1 MSGDTGE
8 KLVYMI
14 NQIARN
20 VAHEADPAAMIAHHV
35 TTFWSP
41 RMKAMFLD
49 WIAVHGLAGLE
60 PAAQAAHARLAGA
73 GADAA

>member
-1 MSGDTGE
+1 VSADTGE
-8 KLVYMI
+8 KLVYML

-20 VAHEADPAAMIAHHV
+20 VRHEPDPGGVIAKHV

-41 RMKAMFLD
+41 RMKTMFLD
-49 WIAVHGLAGLE
+49 WIAAHGPDGLD
-60 PAAQAAHARLAGA
+60 PAAQAAHARLASA

>member
-1 MSGDTGE
+1 MSADTGE

-20 VAHEADPAAMIAHHV
+20 VRHEPAAGAMIADHV
-35 TTFWSP
+35 TAFWSP
-41 RMKAMFLD
+41 RMKTTFLD
-49 WIAVHGLAGLE
+49 WIAAHGLAGLE
-60 PAAQAAHARLAGA
+60 PAAQAAHAHLAGA

>member
-1 MSGDTGE
+1 MSGETGE

-20 VAHEADPAAMIAHHV
+20 VGHEPAAGAMIAHHV
-35 TTFWSP
+35 TAFWSP
-41 RMKAMFLD
+41 RMKTMFLD
-49 WIAVHGLAGLE
+49 WIAAHGLAGLE
-60 PAAQAAHARLAGA
+60 PAAQAAHALLAGA

>member
-20 VAHEADPAAMIAHHV
+20 VCHEPDPGGVIAKHV

-41 RMKAMFLD
+41 RMKTMFFD
-49 WIAVHGLAGLE
+49 WIAAHGLAGLE
-60 PAAQAAHARLAGA
+60 PEAQAAHARLFGT

>member
-20 VAHEADPAAMIAHHV
+20 VAHEPDPAAVIAKHV

-41 RMKAMFLD
+41 RMKTILFD
-49 WIAVHGLAGLE
+49 WITAHGLAGLDT
-60 PAAQAAHARLAGA
+60 AAQTAHARLSGA